1 MGHCLELTSFAV
13 IIHKEFTVANRRNS
27 IKKIKADIVKRDHNR
42 TVLSEIRTI
51 ERKFLAACTGKD
63 VKNAEELNRVIY
75 SKLDK
80 ALKRGTMKENT
91 VSRAKSRLT
100 LRLNLAKK

>member
-1 MGHCLELTSFAV
+1 M
-13 IIHKEFTVANRRNS
+13 ANRRNS
-27 IKKIKADIVKRDHNR
+27 IKKIKADAVKRDHNR

-51 ERKFLAACTGKD
+51 ERSFRDACAAKEAKTAG
-63 VKNAEELNRVIY
+63 ELNRSLY

-80 ALKRGTMKENT
+80 ALKRGMLKENT

-100 LRLNLAKK
+100 RSLNLVLSAKS